1 MLWPDQASFLPVE
14 VNTERIGRTGG
25 GRMPDVHPL
34 VVRLAADL
42 ESSPDVALLWGF
54 PGPCPGRDDA
64 TRVYLTIDLT
74 EWIDLADADIRHTE
88 HPPTD
93 RSLEP
98 SLLWVNKQAALDYSG
113 GSTGLTADD
122 FLKGDVVET
131 QLQYSSG
138 ATAAVAQV
146 NSGRHCPTCSR
157 TTPRTTPGTGV
168 YTTTTRTTPVASPWG
183 FWG

>member
-1 MLWPDQASFLPVE
+1 
-14 VNTERIGRTGG
+14 
-25 GRMPDVHPL
+25 MPDVHPL
-34 VVRLAADL
+34 VARLAADL
-42 ESSPDVALLWGF
+42 ESSPNVALLWGF

-113 GSTGLTADD
+113 GSTDLTADD

-138 ATAAVAQV
+138 ATATVDQV
-146 NSGRHCPTCSR
+146 FSRLCTTCSK
-157 TTPRTTPGTGV
+157 TTPGTGV